1 MAIDDVASATD
12 GKSRQRDRW
21 IGVYIGALA
30 VILAICAMGGDN
42 AAKNATLKN
51 IEASNIWSF
60 FQAKNLRRQLV
71 RTHNDDL
78 EILLETTPTL
88 TADQMKK
95 IADKIASN
103 KAYDAK
109 LTTDPQSNEGL
120 DELFKRGK
128 ELEAARDQAMAQDP
142 YFDYGQACL
151 QIAIVLASI
160 AIISGGSLLLAL
172 SGLLGALGVA
182 MTLNGFTMLIHLPG
196 LG

>member
-1 MAIDDVASATD
+1 MRANEYQT
-12 GKSRQRDRW
+12 R
-21 IGVYIGALA
+21 
-30 VILAICAMGGDN
+30 AMSTRLPSCE
-42 AAKNATLKN
+42 NATYMLFGLMA
-51 IEASNIWSF
+51 E
-60 FQAKNLRRQLV
+60 V
-71 RTHNDDL
+71 G
-78 EILLETTPTL
+78 E
-88 TADQMKK
+88 

-128 ELEAARDQAMAQDP
+128 ELEAARDLAMAQDP

-160 AIISGGSLLLAL
+160 AIISGGSFLLAL